1 MDPGKRRESPVGP
14 NKAVSKWHCQVRVFS
29 MICGVRSDLDILH
42 AVSEAR
48 DPDTRW
54 LHNRQLEWESALSAG
69 SSPLRSVLA
78 LASSFLKCT
87 YLLATGTEKKTELRS
102 QRPCDACKPGKW
114 LKMAGKGNLRAKI
127 AMTER
132 TQHGGLSQ
140 SGILMPT
147 SKNRTGS
154 PAGAQSQ
161 SAKISKVLH
170 PQSSFI
176 KLHPP
181 GASNRY

>member
-1 MDPGKRRESPVGP
+1 MRTSLIGPGIEASLYGSGEASRVAVGP

-78 LASSFLKCT
+78 LASSFLKCM
-87 YLLATGTEKKTELRS
+87 YLLATGPEKNTELRS
-102 QRPCDACKPGKW
+102 QRPLVTPARQEKW
-114 LKMAGKGNLRAKI
+114 PAKANLRAKI
-127 AMTER
+127 AMTE
-132 TQHGGLSQ
+132 
-140 SGILMPT
+140 
-147 SKNRTGS
+147 
-154 PAGAQSQ
+154 
-161 SAKISKVLH
+161 
-170 PQSSFI
+170 
-176 KLHPP
+176 
-181 GASNRY
+181 